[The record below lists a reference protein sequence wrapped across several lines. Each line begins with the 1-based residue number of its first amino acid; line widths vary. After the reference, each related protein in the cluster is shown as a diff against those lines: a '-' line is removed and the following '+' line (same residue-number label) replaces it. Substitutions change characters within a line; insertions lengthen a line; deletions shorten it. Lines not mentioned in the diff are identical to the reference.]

1 MRDTAM
7 EELARRAAD
16 SELSGRPP
24 HASVREDVMDQRNRS
39 RRARAGA
46 MKRGTRRAAKS
57 AKQSAAD
64 LPDLSSILGRFS
76 DALSVLAVV
85 QRSLSLHEFAGVGDE
100 EITLRRVIDELKAVY
115 DDIDS
120 TVPLLR
126 AAGAARPEV
135 SEPDE

>member
-1 MRDTAM
+1 
-7 EELARRAAD
+7 
-16 SELSGRPP
+16 
-24 HASVREDVMDQRNRS
+24 MDQRNRS

-46 MKRGTRRAAKS
+46 MKRGTLRAAKS
-57 AKQSAAD
+57 GKRSAAD
-64 LPDLSSILGRFS
+64 LPDLPSILGRFS

-126 AAGAARPEV
+126 PTAAASSEAP
-135 SEPDE
+135 EPDE